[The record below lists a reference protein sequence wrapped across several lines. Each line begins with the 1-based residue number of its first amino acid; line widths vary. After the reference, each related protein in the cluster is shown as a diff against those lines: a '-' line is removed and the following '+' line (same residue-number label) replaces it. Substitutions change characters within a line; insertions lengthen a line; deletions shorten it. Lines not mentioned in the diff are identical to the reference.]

1 MTSEPMMP
9 RGRSRLGFLVS
20 SAAVATMSKPMN
32 AKKTIAAPA
41 KMPPTPKV
49 VGVKPAMSWISGAVS
64 RAAARRA
71 RLGGRDE
78 RACSSPP

>member
-1 MTSEPMMP
+1 MTSEPMIP
-9 RGRSRLGFLVS
+9 RGRSFFGFFVS

-49 VGVKPAMSWISGAVS
+49 LGVKPNSVWISGAAS
-64 RAAARRA
+64 PLPPLPGWA
-71 RLGGRDE
+71 GGMNGW
-78 RACSSPP
+78 